1 MPLTQNFIAPMS
13 RLRGRE
19 RRGNTIVE
27 FGLVAIF
34 LVPLFLGTIN
44 LGLSLGYNLQVS
56 QIARDAGHM
65 YVRQLDFS
73 MDASKELI
81 VRMAGGMG
89 MTRTGG
95 NGVVLL
101 TKVLFI
107 GDDQCTAGG
116 LSGGACSNRGRAVMV
131 QRYVVG
137 DPALKTSSIGTP
149 PAGLILTATDTATG
163 LKAGDVLPANYLTQG
178 TLVTAATETLL
189 PGMLAG
195 ETAYIVESY
204 FKTPDWSLKQDYT
217 QTAEGV
223 YARAV
228 F

>member
-1 MPLTQNFIAPMS
+1 MPVRTGTG
-13 RLRGRE
+13 LRGRS
-19 RRGNTIVE
+19 RRGNTIIE

-56 QIARDAGHM
+56 QISRDAGHM

-73 MDASKELI
+73 LDASKEI
-81 VRMAGGMG
+81 VVRMASGMG
-89 MTRTGG
+89 MTKTGG
-95 NGVVLL
+95 KGVVLL
-101 TKVLFI
+101 TKVLYI
-107 GDDQCTAGG
+107 GDDQCAAGG
-116 LSGGACSNRGRAVMV
+116 LAQGSCPNWGRAVIV
-131 QRYVVG
+131 QRHTIG
-137 DPALKTSSIGTP
+137 DTSLRTSSIGSP
-149 PAGLILTATDTATG
+149 PAGLILTGPDANSG
-163 LKAGDVLPANYLTQG
+163 LKAGDILPSDYLTQG
-178 TLVTAATETLL
+178 SVVTTAAEALL

-204 FKTPDWSLKQDYT
+204 FKTPDWSLKQSYT

>member
-1 MPLTQNFIAPMS
+1 MQMNLS
-13 RLRGRE
+13 RLRRRGRH
-19 RRGNTIVE
+19 GNTIVE

-44 LGLSLGYNLQVS
+44 LGLSLGYNLQVA

-73 MDASKELI
+73 LDASKEVV
-81 VRMAGGMG
+81 VRMALGMG
-89 MTRTGG
+89 MTKTGG
-95 NGVVLL
+95 NGIVIL
-101 TKVLFI
+101 TKVMYL
-107 GDDQCTAGG
+107 GDDQCAAGG
-116 LSGGACSNRGRAVMV
+116 LTQGSCPNWGRAVIV
-131 QRYVVG
+131 QRHTIG
-137 DPALKTSSIGTP
+137 DSALKTSTIGTP
-149 PAGLILTATDTATG
+149 PAGLVLTGPDVASG
-163 LKAGDVLPANYLTQG
+163 LKAGDILPANYLTQG
-178 TLVTAATETLL
+178 SLISSATETLL

-204 FKTPDWSLKQDYT
+204 FKTPDWSLKQSYT

>member
-1 MPLTQNFIAPMS
+1 MRT
-13 RLRGRE
+13 RR

-44 LGLSLGYNLQVS
+44 LGLNLGYNLQVS
-56 QIARDAGHM
+56 QIARDTGHM
-65 YVRQLDFS
+65 YVRDLDFS
-73 MDASKELI
+73 LDASKEI
-81 VRMAGGMG
+81 VVRMASGMG
-89 MTRTGG
+89 MTKTGG
-95 NGVVLL
+95 KGVVLL

-107 GDDQCTAGG
+107 GDDQCLAGG
-116 LSGGACSNRGRAVMV
+116 LNRGSCPNWGRAVMV
-131 QRYVVG
+131 QRYTIG
-137 DPALKTSSIGTP
+137 DVTLKTSTIGTP
-149 PAGLILTATDTATG
+149 SSEFILTATDPTTG
-163 LKAGDVLPANYLTQG
+163 LKAGEILPANYLTQAS
-178 TLVTAATETLL
+178 LVTSATEQML

-195 ETAYIVESY
+195 ETAFLVEAY
-204 FKTPDWSLKQDYT
+204 FKTPDWSLKQNYT